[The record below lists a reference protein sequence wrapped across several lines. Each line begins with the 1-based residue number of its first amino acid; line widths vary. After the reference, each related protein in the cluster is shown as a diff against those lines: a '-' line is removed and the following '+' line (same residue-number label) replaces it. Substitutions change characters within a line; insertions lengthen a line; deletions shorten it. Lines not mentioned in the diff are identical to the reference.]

1 MGTFKI
7 ATYFHPHLE
16 AKLILLVDKGCHILA
31 GLNVVKNFLKAFS
44 GEIANDQE
52 AESVPDMR
60 LDSHARRLEI
70 LDDFEQAGITWLW
83 ATDAD
88 GRLIYLSEKAAEN
101 LNKPLDELIGLPLV
115 DLFKND
121 PDNPDEKSDR
131 PFKYHLSKRSKIND
145 LVVHRIPST
154 FGPEDRPTWWMISG
168 HPKFDDAG
176 HFQGYRGSAKDVTV
190 EYQRKL
196 EDSRMAEFDS
206 LTGLANRH
214 RMNNRLNSLLGAF
227 KTANRSCAIMMLDL
241 DRFKQVNDTMGHP
254 AGDELLKQ
262 VAKRLRSIVGKSG
275 EIGRL
280 GGDEFQIILP
290 DLDDRGKLG
299 EMAEKIVKIIS
310 QPYPI
315 DEKIATIGTSIGIAI
330 APYDGVAKDDL
341 IRSSDLALYAAK
353 NSGRGQ
359 FRFFSADLKNDEEE
373 RRTLVEDLRD
383 ALVND
388 QVELHYQPVVRTD
401 DHMVVGFEALMR
413 WVHPE
418 RGEISPAV
426 FIPIAEELNLI
437 NQLGEWALRRAC
449 RDAQLW
455 PKSIWV
461 AVNVSAVQFASN
473 GFPEIVMNALATSGL
488 DPERL
493 ELELT
498 ESVFMGNSDTID
510 TTFKIMKDMGVRLA
524 LDDFGTGYSSLSYL
538 RSAPFDKIK
547 VDKGF
552 VDSCTQKDKNSAK
565 IIAAI
570 ISLSE
575 ALGMETTVEGV
586 EAFDQFTLVCS
597 KGARYIQGWIYSKAL
612 KLEEIEEKLGSGEFR
627 IEPAGP
633 ELYRPDRRTVFRRI
647 GAIHENHRYDVV
659 MRDLSQSGV
668 MFEGL
673 LGVPLGTKLVLDLGG
688 GQLVVCTVTRSDE
701 ATVAAEFETPLV
713 SDGAGGLCTRHRV
726 SPYDLC
732 AAGMPLAALPPGNYP
747 LTPDN
752 SQASGKPR
760 FMQVSVGGG

>member
-1 MGTFKI
+1 M
-7 ATYFHPHLE
+7 
-16 AKLILLVDKGCHILA
+16 AKS
-31 GLNVVKNFLKAFS
+31 FLHAFS
-44 GEIANDQE
+44 SESAKRAERE
-52 AESVPDMR
+52 AVSVIPSD
-60 LDSHARRLEI
+60 DYNRRLEI
-70 LDDFEQAGITWLW
+70 LDDFEQAGISWLW

-88 GRLIYLSEKAAEN
+88 GRLVYLSEKAAEN
-101 LNKPLDELIGLPLV
+101 LNKPIKELLSVPLIS
-115 DLFKND
+115 LFEND

-145 LVVHRIPST
+145 LVVRRV
-154 FGPEDRPTWWMISG
+154 PETLGSKDRPTWWLISG
-168 HPKFDDAG
+168 HPKFDDSG
-176 HFQGYRGSAKDVTV
+176 NFQGYRGNAKDVTV
-190 EYQRKL
+190 EYQHKL
-196 EDSRMAEFDS
+196 KESRMAEFDS

-214 RMNNRLNSLLGAF
+214 RMDSRLNGMLAAF
-227 KTANRSCAIMMLDL
+227 KAANRSCAIMMLDL
-241 DRFKQVNDTMGHP
+241 DRFKQVNDTMGHA

-262 VAKRLRSIVGKSG
+262 VAKRMRGIIGDSG

-280 GGDEFQIILP
+280 GGDEFQVIIP

-299 EMAEKIVKIIS
+299 ELAEKIVKTVS

-315 DEKIATIGTSIGIAI
+315 DDKSATIGTSIGIAI
-330 APYDGVAKDDL
+330 APYDGVEKDEL
-341 IRSSDLALYAAK
+341 VRSSDLALYAAK

-359 FRFFSADLKNDEEE
+359 FRFFSANLKNEEEE
-373 RRTLVEDLRD
+373 RRVLVEDLRD

-401 DHMVVGFEALMR
+401 DHMIVGFEALMR

-418 RGEISPAV
+418 RGGVSPAV

-449 RDAQLW
+449 MDALQW
-455 PKSIWV
+455 PKSVRV
-461 AVNVSAVQFASN
+461 AVNVSAVQFANS
-473 GFPEIVMNALATSGL
+473 GFPEIVMNALAASGL
-488 DPERL
+488 EPERL

-498 ESVFMGNSDTID
+498 ESVFMGDSETID
-510 TTFKIMKDMGVRLA
+510 NTFRILKELGVRLA

-547 VDKGF
+547 VDKSF

-570 ISLSE
+570 VGLSE

-586 EAFDQFTLVCS
+586 EAFDQFEVVCS

-627 IEPAGP
+627 IEPDGP

-647 GAIHENHRYDVV
+647 GAIHEDHRYEVV
-659 MRDLSQSGV
+659 MRDLSKSGAR
-668 MFEGL
+668 FEGM
-673 LGVPLGTKLVLDLGG
+673 LGVPLGTKLVLDLGA
-688 GQLVVCTVTRSDE
+688 GQLVVCTVIRSNE
-701 ATVAAEFETPLV
+701 AVLAVEFETPLV

-732 AAGMPLAALPPGNYP
+732 VAGMPLAALPPGNYP
-747 LTPDN
+747 ITHDA
-752 SQASGKPR
+752 SQPRSKPK
-760 FMQVSVGGG
+760 FMQVNPTGS